1 MVFREG
7 VGVPVC
13 SKTPHWSLASMATAS
28 IKMVKSDNF
37 LLGLTIAVVITF
49 GGYATSAVPRV
60 I

>member
-13 SKTPHWSLASMATAS
+13 SKNPHWSLASMATAS
-28 IKMVKSDNF
+28 IEMVKSDNF
-37 LLGLTIAVVITF
+37 LLGLAIAVVITF